1 MNRFTEVEKVK
12 MYAIIKQRELEIK
25 KKIEEIE
32 AEETSYNS
40 DYMKSEYDMILKYLY
55 EENKMIEN
63 ILKKFKD
70 IISI

>member
-40 DYMKSEYDMILKYLY
+40 DDMKSEYDMILKYLY

>member
-25 KKIEEIE
+25 KKIEETE

-40 DYMKSEYDMILKYLY
+40 DDMKSEYDMILKYLY

>member
-1 MNRFTEVEKVK
+1 MEKVK

-40 DYMKSEYDMILKYLY
+40 DDMKSEYDMILKYLY

>member
-1 MNRFTEVEKVK
+1 MNRFTEVQKVK

-40 DYMKSEYDMILKYLY
+40 DDMKSEYDMILKYLY

>member
-40 DYMKSEYDMILKYLY
+40 DDMKSEYDIILKYLY

>member
-40 DYMKSEYDMILKYLY
+40 DDMKSEYDMILKYLY

-63 ILKKFKD
+63 ILKKFKG